1 MKISEIKGEQ
11 ALEVLEQII
20 DPVTAI
26 LADDEVKQA
35 SQVNKMQA
43 IRVALRKYKPEII
56 IILALLEGE
65 DPKTYEPPLLS
76 IPKKLIEI
84 TDDEDVQA
92 LFISAVQTAE

>member
-11 ALEVLEQII
+11 ALEVLEDII
-20 DPVTAI
+20 EPVTTI
-26 LADDEVKQA
+26 LADEEVKTAA
-35 SQVNKMQA
+35 SKSRLEVIK
-43 IRVALRKYKPEII
+43 VALRKYKPEII

-65 DPKTYEPPLLS
+65 DPKTYEPSLLS

-92 LFISAVQTAE
+92 LFTSAVQTAE